1 MAPRDL
7 PPAPHTRLLAGVAAT
22 FLLLLV
28 LAAPAFG
35 HASLVST
42 TPADGAE
49 LGSSPSEVV
58 LSFSEPVEV
67 PPAGIRVF
75 DGSGERVDTGAVDR
89 ADATTVSAPLAAGLD
104 DGSYIVTWRAV
115 SEDGHPIRGAF
126 VYTVGEG
133 EVDEDLLARLFSGDS
148 EALVAAVA
156 AVVRGAA
163 YLGTLVA
170 GGALLFL
177 VRAAAGQPVEQDRA
191 RRWARRGAWLGIV
204 ATVLGVPLQ
213 SMVTTGFGPLAAM
226 APDVLTATLDS
237 SFGVAA
243 GVRLVGLAGALFL
256 VGAASVPALTA
267 GTLAVVSFALDG
279 HTRTVDPGWLVAGA
293 DVVHL
298 LAAAAWLGGIVV
310 LFFTVR
316 SRRVEDDPT
325 GAATLVARFSGIAT
339 VSVVLVTL
347 AGFTLSWALV
357 RQPRALTS
365 SSYGWT
371 LLAKILVAAAVIA
384 VGVYNNRHLVPRAAE
399 PGAWRRLGTTL
410 RFEAVA
416 LIVLLAITGFL
427 VNQRPAAEAA
437 GITGAYEVYEDVTDE
452 LQLNLVVDP
461 NRAGANEIH
470 LYLLDATGRP
480 AGEVEDVRFRLSKPD
495 DDIGP
500 IERDPLVAGP
510 GHWVLSGRELSLP
523 GDWVVEIVLGV
534 DRFTEETVEVPV
546 TVNP

>member
-7 PPAPHTRLLAGVAAT
+7 PPTSRTRLLAGVAAA
-22 FLLLLV
+22 FGLLLV

-35 HASLVST
+35 HASLTST
-42 TPADGAE
+42 TPVDGAE
-49 LGSSPSEVV
+49 LESSPSEVV
-58 LSFSEPVEV
+58 LGFSEPVEV

-75 DGSGERVDTGAVDR
+75 DATGARVDTGAVER
-89 ADATTVSAPLAAGLD
+89 ADATTVSAPLESGLA

-133 EVDEDLLARLFSGDS
+133 QVDEDLLARLFSGDS
-148 EALVAAVA
+148 EALVEAVA

-177 VRAAAGQPVEQDRA
+177 VRAAAGQPAEQDRT
-191 RRWARRGAWLGIV
+191 RRWVRLGAALGLA
-204 ATVLGVPLQ
+204 ATVLGIPLQ
-213 SMVTTGFGPLAAM
+213 SMVTTGFGPFAAM
-226 APDVLTATLDS
+226 APDVLSATLDS

-243 GVRLVGLAGALFL
+243 AVRIVGLVGALLLAGA
-256 VGAASVPALTA
+256 AAVPALAA
-267 GTLAVVSFALDG
+267 GTVAVLSFVLDG
-279 HTRTVDPGWLVAGA
+279 HTRTVDPAWLVVGA
-293 DVVHL
+293 DVAHL
-298 LAAAAWLGGIVV
+298 LAGAAWLGGIVA
-310 LFFTVR
+310 LASTVR
-316 SRRVEDDPT
+316 SRRLEDDPT

-339 VSVVLVTL
+339 VAVVVVTL
-347 AGFTLSWALV
+347 AGFALSWALV

-365 SSYGWT
+365 TGYGWT
-371 LLAKILVAAAVIA
+371 LIAKVVVAGVAIA
-384 VGVYNNRHLVPRAAE
+384 VGIYNNRHLVPRASE
-399 PGAWRRLGTTL
+399 PAAWRRLGSTL

-427 VNQRPAAEAA
+427 VNQRPAAESA
-437 GITGAYEVYEDVTDE
+437 GITGAYEAYEDVTAE

-480 AGEVEDVRFRLSKPD
+480 AGEVEDVRLRLSKPD

-500 IERDPLVAGP
+500 IEREPLVAGP

-523 GDWVVEIVLGV
+523 GDWVVEVVVGV
-534 DRFTEETVEVPV
+534 DRFTEETVRVPV